1 MASMNIFSN
10 DAFSVLTLTKWVNEQ
25 PFKPGA
31 VGKLGLF
38 ADSEG
43 VNTTIVAVENYGE
56 TLALVP
62 STRRGSN
69 GTKSKRDTRSLRDF
83 RVPHFKPTDDIVA
96 EEVQNVRALGSDS
109 EVEGVE
115 RVVQRKLKRLND
127 NLDATIE
134 LNRLG
139 ALQGIIRESDGA
151 GSSITR
157 YNLFTEFGVTQDSVD
172 FVLGTTT
179 TNQLDKCMVVR
190 ETMQNNLGGAGDD
203 SLEVGAF
210 CGSAFFRRLISH
222 PTVAEAYKFYQTTQG
237 MAQNPLQNDLRF
249 KGFKF
254 GDIWFWTYRGAV
266 SGINFVASAEAHF
279 FPMNVPDAF
288 FERYAPADYMETVN
302 TDGLPRY
309 AKVVPDP
316 SGYNR
321 GASMEVQSNHL
332 ALCARPKALIKGT
345 TSN

>member
-1 MASMNIFSN
+1 MTSFDVFKS
-10 DAFSVLTLTKWVNEQ
+10 DAFSTLTLTKWVNEQ

-43 VNTTIVAVENYGE
+43 VPTTKIAVENYGE

-69 GTKSKRDTRSLRDF
+69 GTKSKRDTRALRDF
-83 RVPHFKPTDDIVA
+83 NIPHFKPSDDILA
-96 EEVQNVRALGSDS
+96 EELQNVRALGSDS
-109 EVEGVE
+109 EVEAVE

-127 NLDATIE
+127 NLDVTVE
-134 LNRLG
+134 LNRLC
-139 ALQGIIRESDGA
+139 AIQGILRESDGA
-151 GSSITR
+151 GGARTAL
-157 YNLFTEFGVTQDSVD
+157 NLFTEFGVSQDSVD
-172 FVLGTTT
+172 FVIGTAG

-190 ETMQNNLGGAGDD
+190 ETMQTNLGGAGDD

-210 CGSAFFRRLISH
+210 CGPTFFRRFITH
-222 PTVAEAYKFYQTTQG
+222 PTVAEAYKYWNTVG
-237 MAQNPLQNDLRF
+237 MAMNPLQKDLRY
-249 KGFKF
+249 KGFYF
-254 GDIWFWTYRGAV
+254 GDIFFYTYRGTV
-266 SGINFVASAEAHF
+266 SGVSYVAASEAHF

-288 FERYAPADYMETVN
+288 MERYAPADYMETVN
-302 TDGLPRY
+302 TEGLPRY

-321 GASMEVQSNHL
+321 SASMEAQTNHI
-332 ALCARPKALIKGT
+332 ALCTRPKALIKGT